1 MNDLLYALLYI
12 LSNQAV
18 VGGVAILFVLAVR
31 WLLTLLPRRAP
42 RYIVCLLWLVVAV
55 RLVCPFST
63 SSPVGLLDTN
73 RPVSED
79 VLKLTIPAET
89 YTPIPNEST
98 VPVEPD
104 TPSSPITTPPTGVKG
119 DVQINTLALL
129 MGLWAIGTMALLL
142 HGGIGW
148 YRLRRR
154 VREAIPEETP
164 WGRIYRCTAIKG
176 PFVLGL
182 FRPRLYV
189 PATLPEAEL
198 RYVVAHEQAHIR
210 RGDPWYKW
218 FAYLLLA
225 VYWFQPLCWLAFRLL
240 CRDLELACDER
251 VMKTLGDGADAE
263 KKAYS
268 SSMLGCAA
276 RGQGLAFCPV
286 AFGGTDVKTRIRH
299 VLRYKKPALWL
310 SITAVVLC
318 AVAGLAVLTT
328 RPSTGGLTGKEI
340 GTLERQLSH
349 DNHET
354 LFGNLESYTALHIY
368 GTENTSEGRIVYVWM
383 YTSTYTRIDDVLY
396 KQNGSSC
403 PIVLHTTGEGYEIT
417 ITDMESPNSGMFY
430 SPSVKEIFPL
440 YAWLEMQLGRHP
452 TVMPKAL
459 ERQIEKNFVN
469 RYIVSEDWLDTTREE
484 SGQVTAYTVYARNSD
499 GMPSDKVLAQG
510 KWLRYDLTPTAM
522 QSAVQ
527 GVVRER
533 LAPNLIRVEVLPR
546 YPWLN
551 QYADKDGTIVLDV
564 PCDRHDI
571 GVGSVVEIAG
581 ENLISQT
588 YPLYV
593 ISPVKVY
600 PVNHDNA
607 NPSTTYSTTQ
617 PGSSYTAYPTT
628 TTTTHTIY
636 TTYSTSGQQTI
647 ATTYG
652 PEPTIGRTTTTSH
665 H

>member
-31 WLLTLLPRRAP
+31 WLLTLLPKRAP

-55 RLVCPFST
+55 RLVCPFSVN
-63 SSPVGLLDTN
+63 SAVGLLDTN

-104 TPSSPITTPPTGVKG
+104 TPSSPITTPPTGVKE

-129 MGLWAIGTMALLL
+129 MGLWAIGTITLLL

-154 VREAIPEETP
+154 VRESIPEETP
-164 WGRIYRCTAIKG
+164 WGWIYRCDAIKG

-182 FRPRLYV
+182 FRSRLYAPV
-189 PATLPEAEL
+189 TLPKAEL

-218 FAYLLLA
+218 FAYLLLT

-251 VMKTLGDGADAE
+251 VMKTLGDSAEAE

-276 RGQGLAFCPV
+276 RGQGLAFCPM
-286 AFGGTDVKTRIRH
+286 AFGGTDVKTRIKH

-310 SITAVVLC
+310 SVTAVALC

-328 RPSTGGLTGKEI
+328 RPSTGGLTGKEM
-340 GTLERQLSH
+340 GTLKRQLAA
-349 DNHET
+349 DDAKD
-354 LFGNLESYTALHIY
+354 LFGKTVTRTALHIY
-368 GTENTSEGRIVYVWM
+368 GIENTPEGRTVYAWR
-383 YTSTYTRIDDVLY
+383 YQTSYYLIGDLLY
-396 KQNGSSC
+396 EIGGASG
-403 PIVLHTTGEGYEIT
+403 PIVAHITGEDYDIT
-417 ITDMESPNSGMFY
+417 ITKVDYPDDGAYYASSIKKM
-430 SPSVKEIFPL
+430 FPL
-440 YAWLEMQLGRHP
+440 YARLEMQLGRHA
-452 TVMPKAL
+452 TVMAKAL
-459 ERQIEKNFVN
+459 KRQIERNFVN
-469 RYIVSEDWLDTTREE
+469 RYMVSDDWLEVNFEE
-484 SGQVTAYTVYARNSD
+484 GGRVAAYTVYARSD
-499 GMPSDKVLAQG
+499 DGWHSDKVIAQG

-522 QSAVQ
+522 QSTVQ
-527 GVVRER
+527 GVVQER
-533 LAPNLIRVEVLPR
+533 LAPNLIRVEILPQ

-551 QYADKDGTIVLDV
+551 QYADKDGIVVLDV

-571 GVGSVVEIAG
+571 GVGSVVGIAG
-581 ENLISQT
+581 GELITDTQ
-588 YPLYV
+588 PLYV
-593 ISPVKVY
+593 MGLFKVY
-600 PVNHDNA
+600 PIAHDAARPDTSN
-607 NPSTTYSTTQ
+607 
-617 PGSSYTAYPTT
+617 PTT
-628 TTTTHTIY
+628 LATHFSSTADPETIISGR
-636 TTYSTSGQQTI
+636 TTYSTSGRQTI

-652 PEPTIGRTTTTSH
+652 PEPTVRNRTTTTTSH